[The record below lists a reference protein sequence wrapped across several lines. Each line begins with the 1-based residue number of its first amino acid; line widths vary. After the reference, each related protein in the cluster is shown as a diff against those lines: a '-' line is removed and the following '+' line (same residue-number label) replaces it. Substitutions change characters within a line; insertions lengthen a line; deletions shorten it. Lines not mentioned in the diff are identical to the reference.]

1 MSFVILHLH
10 CRYIDSHESVNLNQ
24 SPNFDY
30 LGQPINSYF
39 LIRHVALG
47 WNEIRTK
54 VFDAENATR
63 RIFGEC
69 DCDLRGREE
78 GRDELTYTLLLRWTS
93 KSGSGKTPE
102 PLRR

>member
-1 MSFVILHLH
+1 MLFVVPHFH
-10 CRYIDSHESVNLNQ
+10 FRYIDSHESVRLNQ

-54 VFDAENATR
+54 VFHAENATR
-63 RIFGEC
+63 HIFGEC
-69 DCDLRGREE
+69 ERE
-78 GRDELTYTLLLRWTS
+78 G
-93 KSGSGKTPE
+93 
-102 PLRR
+102 